1 MKPLT
6 LISHKIVLL
15 LVLFSFISAFGQETD
30 YPQDYFQKP
39 LDIPIILSGTFGEL
53 RSNHFHSGIDIKTQ
67 QREGLKVYAAAEG
80 YVSRIKI
87 SHWGYGKAVYITHP
101 NGYTTV
107 YGHLKKFDKKIET
120 YLKKKQYEKES
131 FSIQLFP
138 KPNELPI
145 SKGEIIAFSGS
156 TGGFVGAHLHYEIR
170 KTDGAI
176 PINPMLFGFRVADH
190 KKPAINALY
199 AYPLSYEAQVHQS
212 AKPVK
217 INYTQQTNGT
227 FLADKVVA
235 SGTVG
240 FGINAFDR
248 QDGALNKNGIYSLEM
263 TLNGRPIYKHK
274 VEKFS
279 FSETKYINL
288 LIDYP
293 HYKKHKQRVQK
304 CFIEPNNK
312 LSIYD
317 KQFPEMGYIEVKDGE
332 KYMVEIVA
340 KDIDDNQTKLTIPI
354 VGKEN
359 PIIIPAEDKVTNYQI
374 LASAFNKYSK
384 DGVTVAFPKNTFYKD
399 FYLDFKVNEDGTV
412 KVHSPNVP
420 LHKSYTLTFNVESYS
435 ADDRKHLI
443 IANLNNKKY
452 PRYSSTVR
460 KENTFY
466 TKTKK
471 LGKFGLISDFKAPI
485 ITPSN
490 FKENQWM
497 SNFKFLKVKIRDDLS
512 GIKSYR
518 GEIDGEWI
526 LMEWDLKKGILF
538 YDFNDKELTGTKHQL
553 KIVLTDNANNTK
565 TYTTT
570 FYRK

>member
-1 MKPLT
+1 L
-6 LISHKIVLL
+6 LNSIVL
-15 LVLFSFISAFGQETD
+15 FGQTTN
-30 YPQDYFQKP
+30 YPTDYFQKP

-67 QREGLKVYAAAEG
+67 QREGLKVYATAEG

-107 YGHLKKFDKKIET
+107 YGHLKKFDKKIENF
-120 YLKKKQYEKES
+120 LKKKQYEKES

-138 KPNELPI
+138 QPDELPI
-145 SKGEIIAFSGS
+145 SKGEVIAFSGS

-170 KTDGAI
+170 KTAGAM
-176 PINPMLFGFRVADH
+176 PINPMLFGLRVADH
-190 KKPAINALY
+190 KRPSINALY

-217 INYTQQTNGT
+217 INFTAQNDGV
-227 FLADKVVA
+227 FLADKVIA
-235 SGTVG
+235 SGTIG
-240 FGINAFDR
+240 FGINVFDR
-248 QDGALNKNGIYSLEM
+248 QDGALNKNGIYSLELD
-263 TLNGRPIYKHK
+263 LNGKPIYKHQ

-279 FSETKYINL
+279 FSESKLINL

-293 HYKKHKQRVQK
+293 HYKKNKQRIQK

-317 KQFPEMGYIEVKDGE
+317 FQFPEMGYIEVADGE
-332 KYMVEIVA
+332 EYIV
-340 KDIDDNQTKLTIPI
+340 DIMASDLDGNKAKLTIPI
-354 VGKEN
+354 VGKSN
-359 PIIIPAEDKVTNYQI
+359 PIKIPVEENITGYPV
-374 LASAFNKYSK
+374 LAKAFNKFSK

-399 FYLDFKVNEDGTV
+399 FYLDFQVNVDGSVTIH
-412 KVHSPNVP
+412 KPIVP
-420 LHKSYTLTFNVESYS
+420 LNKKYTLTFNVEKYTQEE
-435 ADDRKHLI
+435 RKHLF
-443 IANLNNKKY
+443 IANNNSKKY
-452 PRYSSTVR
+452 PRYLSTIK

-466 TKTKK
+466 TKTDK
-471 LGKFGLISDFKAPI
+471 LGKFSLLSDFKAPTI
-485 ITPSN
+485 IPNN

-497 SNFKFLKVKIRDDLS
+497 SNFKFLKVAIKDDLS

-526 LMEWDLKKGILF
+526 LLEWDLKKGVLF
-538 YDFNDKELTGTKHQL
+538 YDFNDKELSGTKHQL
-553 KIVLTDNANNTK
+553 KIVVTDNANNTK

>member
-1 MKPLT
+1 M
-6 LISHKIVLL
+6 ISKYIVSFFVLL
-15 LVLFSFISAFGQETD
+15 SFLGLRSQNNR

-67 QREGLKVYAAAEG
+67 QREGLKIFATAEG

-87 SHWGYGKAVYITHP
+87 SNWGYGKAVYITHP

-107 YGHLKKFDKKIET
+107 YGHLKKFNTKIET

-131 FSIQLFP
+131 YSIQLFP
-138 KPNELPI
+138 KSSELPV

-176 PINPMLFGFRVADH
+176 PINPMLFGLRVADH
-190 KKPAINALY
+190 KKPAINQLY

-217 INYTQQTNGT
+217 IIFKPQKNGD
-227 FLADKVVA
+227 LIANKVIA
-235 SGTVG
+235 SGTIG
-240 FGINAFDR
+240 FAINAFDR
-248 QDGALNKNGIYSLEM
+248 QDGALNKNGIYSLELA
-263 TLNGRPIYKHK
+263 LNGRKIYEHK

-279 FSETKYINL
+279 FAESKYINL
-288 LIDYP
+288 FIDYA
-293 HYKKHKQRVQK
+293 HYKKHNQRLQK
-304 CFIEPNNK
+304 CFVEPNNK

-317 KQFPEMGYIEVKDGE
+317 KQFPELGYIEVVDGME
-332 KYMVEIVA
+332 YTVEIIA
-340 KDIDDNQTKLTIPI
+340 KDLDGNQTKLIIPI
-354 VGKEN
+354 IGKIS
-359 PIIIPAEDKVTNYQI
+359 PIKLPFVEKVTDYPI
-374 LASAFNKYSK
+374 LATAFNKFSK

-399 FYLDFKVNEDGTV
+399 FYLDFKVNVDGSAHIHKET
-412 KVHSPNVP
+412 VP
-420 LHKSYTLTFNVESYS
+420 LQNSYTLTFNVDKYNAEE
-435 ADDRKHLI
+435 RKHLF
-443 IANLNNKKY
+443 IASYNYKNY
-452 PRYSSTVR
+452 PRYSSTVK

-466 TKTKK
+466 TKTKR
-471 LGKFGLISDFKAPI
+471 LGKFSLLSDYKAPTI
-485 ITPSN
+485 IPNN
-490 FKENQWM
+490 FKDGQWL
-497 SNFKFLKVKIRDDLS
+497 SKYKYLKVQIKDDLS

-518 GEIDGEWI
+518 GEIDGKWI
-526 LMEWDLKKGILF
+526 LLEWDLKKGVLV
-538 YDFNDKELTGTKHQL
+538 YDFSDRTLSGTKHNL

-565 TYTTT
+565 TYSAT